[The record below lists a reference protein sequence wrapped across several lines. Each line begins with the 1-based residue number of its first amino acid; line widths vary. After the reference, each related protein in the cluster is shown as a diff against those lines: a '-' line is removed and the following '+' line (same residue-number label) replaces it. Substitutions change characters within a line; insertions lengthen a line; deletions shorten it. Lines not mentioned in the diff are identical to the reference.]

1 MSIANK
7 GQGLSTMSRPK
18 DRVSRQVQARDEIV
32 DVMVARYGK
41 RGVPPPGYPGH
52 GYVSTWS
59 PKGKPVDDLTL
70 LAIAE
75 KYQVAIEV
83 DSAGADESR
92 YRYCVFATVY
102 KPVGLTYVIRR

>member
-1 MSIANK
+1 MDEKHVKN
-7 GQGLSTMSRPK
+7 PK
-18 DRVSRQVQARDEIV
+18 DSVSRQVQARNEIV

-70 LAIAE
+70 LAIAQ
-75 KYQVAIEV
+75 KYQVTIEV
-83 DSAGADESR
+83 DSAGANESR
-92 YRYCVFATVY
+92 YRYCVFATP
-102 KPVGLTYVIRR
+102 KKLVGLTYVIRR